1 MADHRATRAG
11 HPDSIVLEPG
21 IQLAAVF
28 MLADEGLEGGAKYI
42 GALPVRFTVMHSCA
56 PHVRKSVSLAG
67 WRSES
72 RYWAFLPAAV
82 VNGRPMTSHS
92 PASSFEAV
100 AALEMYGQDARKG
113 TGHQIAP
120 SYDFSNAHPVQ
131 DRVVWSHWRT
141 PGSLAQAGGRILK
154 RSSAN

>member
-56 PHVRKSVSLAG
+56 PHARKSVSLGGLTLRIPILGIPPRCRRERATDD
-67 WRSES
+67 
-72 RYWAFLPAAV
+72 FP
-82 VNGRPMTSHS
+82 
-92 PASSFEAV
+92 F
-100 AALEMYGQDARKG
+100 AR
-113 TGHQIAP
+113 
-120 SYDFSNAHPVQ
+120 FV
-131 DRVVWSHWRT
+131 
-141 PGSLAQAGGRILK
+141 L
-154 RSSAN
+154 